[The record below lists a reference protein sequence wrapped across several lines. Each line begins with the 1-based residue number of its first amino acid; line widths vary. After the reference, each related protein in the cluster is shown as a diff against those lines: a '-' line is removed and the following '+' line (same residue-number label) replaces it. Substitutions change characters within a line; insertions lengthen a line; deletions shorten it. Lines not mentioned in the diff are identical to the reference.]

1 MRCISNINHSPTPTP
16 ATNVKNIN
24 IEIVKNEM
32 LTIKKRGR
40 PARSKTCNAPAR
52 TNTCDASTDTQA
64 GIINN
69 NSGIN
74 YTPDILDSTSN
85 YYINNTT
92 EDFKTIDEYLNSPGL
107 KEYMTSPSLIW

>member
-1 MRCISNINHSPTPTP
+1 MRCISNFNHSPSPTP

-24 IEIVKNEM
+24 IEIVKSEM
-32 LTIKKRGR
+32 QNIKKKRGR
-40 PARSKTCNAPAR
+40 PARSKTCNTPTK
-52 TNTCDASTDTQA
+52 TNTCNASTDTQT
-64 GIINN
+64 NN

-74 YTPDILDSTSN
+74 YTPEILDSTSN

-107 KEYMTSPSLIW
+107 KEYMSSPSLIW